1 MHFIII
7 LDETKKQYY
16 VIKTPFLPEFYSIIK
31 RKSDKKYKLK
41 VFDVSYPQRLMK
53 IFYIKFLLNQKYKYR
68 RKLLN
73 EFLSGEN

>member
-41 VFDVSYPQRLMK
+41 VFNVTYPQHLMK

-68 RKLLN
+68 RRLLN

>member
-41 VFDVSYPQRLMK
+41 VFYVSYPQRLMK

-68 RKLLN
+68 RRLLN

>member
-41 VFDVSYPQRLMK
+41 VFDVSYTQSLMK
-53 IFYIKFLLNQKYKYR
+53 IFYIKFLLKQKYKYR
-68 RKLLN
+68 RRLLN